1 MESKAGSS
9 STKKKLIIVRKGS
22 MPSLAPI
29 PESSAVKAAS
39 KSKSKSKSKSR
50 SKSKSPP
57 AVSTSVKPP
66 AASGS
71 KVRKLL
77 ITKRGSQAAASKAA
91 SAGAG
96 AGGLMGRIN
105 ELVNEN
111 TAAARNRVEPL
122 EWVLPNKKEFPMWVT
137 QTFLKYR
144 QEEKGVIPKPGKPSP
159 LKHQQ
164 FLRDYM
170 GKNSPYRGVLLYH
183 GLGSGKCH
191 AKGTPIIMADGSIK
205 KVEEIVVGDELMGD
219 DSTPRKV
226 LTLARGTDK
235 MFRISAASL
244 DGNGENDHDPDYQLN
259 LVDSFTVNA
268 EHILCLKRDGSDEIH
283 HLSVKDYMIMMAS
296 GGEDAENDYYLY
308 RAPINFS
315 EKPLSDGTLSPYEIG
330 QQATKELSPIPAD
343 YKCNSRDVRLECL
356 AGILDYLDGI
366 VDLNMNL
373 KILSI
378 KYDDSVH
385 HQKWMEEELIFL
397 VRSLG
402 FLIVRTPDGIQIY
415 SGNLADIPSRKYH
428 NYMFS
433 MGGNRDCEYHGDL
446 RYCFDIEVL
455 PEAEYFG
462 FTLDGNS
469 RYLLGDFTVTHN
481 TLSSIFIAENLK
493 SERNIVFLSP
503 ASLKP
508 NFIQD
513 GLLKLGNPEYNTD
526 PMAIYQKYAFVSFNA
541 SNTPDQ
547 IRAIGGFDN
556 KVIIIEETHNL
567 VSKMVSGILGSSKHG
582 KEIYDY
588 LMNAKNAKII
598 ALTGSP
604 AINDPFELAVLF
616 NVLRGYI
623 EITHF
628 AISKVG
634 PEYGQ
639 TWDFSSIMSQLMDTP
654 FIDYI
659 EVHKA
664 NKSIEVHYTIKSYDP
679 RYREAT
685 SQFVQKCSMLN
696 IDIRYLNVENVP
708 LFPTENEGQDFY
720 DAFVHESSDGIKLVN
735 ADVFKRRILGLVSYY
750 TAKEDIPEKIMRQYN
765 RVKMSD
771 YQHKIYEV
779 LRAKERKTEKG
790 SQGATGPGGRKSKK
804 KTMGTKS
811 TFRVFSR
818 QASNFVFPDEVPR
831 PYPDPTFTVRAS
843 DYNKSNKNREKNRDN
858 VKQLTQM
865 IESEN
870 AANEEGTMAADYKR
884 RIDAALAALDERGE
898 VYFRAGPEGL
908 NKLSPKMLAILE
920 NIQKSPGLVFVYSNF
935 RSVEGIE
942 IFKRVLNNNGF
953 APYGSNSSLPKYAV
967 YSGTEDQEVKANLL
981 RVFKD
986 DNNKHGEVIKIMMA
1000 TSAGAEGLDLK
1011 NIRQIHIMEP
1021 YWNQVRI
1028 KQVIGRG
1035 VRYRSHIALPPEE
1048 RNVEVFRYFS
1058 VLSPTQLLVTGDRVK
1073 ISTDEHI
1080 EEISEIKQ
1088 GIINELEQC
1097 LKEAAVD
1104 CMLNAPYLR
1113 DTYKCFT
1120 FGADA
1125 KGFAYM
1131 PRLKQDLIS
1140 SYSMKS
1146 EVKEVKKEYKVIY
1159 FYDNKVYVKMSG
1171 DNFYLYRDATKAPVK
1186 IEDKTKL
1193 RVFGVDPATDMVYDY
1208 KSLSTDLKKLMGKI
1222 NEKSQIVKVKGA

>member
-1 MESKAGSS
+1 
-9 STKKKLIIVRKGS
+9 
-22 MPSLAPI
+22 MPSLAAI
-29 PESSAVKAAS
+29 PESSAAKAA
-39 KSKSKSKSKSR
+39 SKSKSKSR

-57 AVSTSVKPP
+57 TAPSTSSAKPP
-66 AASGS
+66 TASSS
-71 KVRKLL
+71 KMRKLL
-77 ITKRGSQAAASKAA
+77 ITKRGSQAAS
-91 SAGAG
+91 AG
-96 AGGLMGRIN
+96 AGGLIGRIN

-122 EWVLPNKKEFPMWVT
+122 EWVLPNKKEFPLWVT

-191 AKGTPIIMADGSIK
+191 AKGTPIIMADGSVK

-244 DGNGENDHDPDYQLN
+244 DEDDLDYNLN
-259 LVDSFTVNA
+259 FVDSFTVNA
-268 EHILCLKRDGSDEIH
+268 EHILCLKRDDSDEIH
-283 HLSVKDYMIMMAS
+283 HLSVKDYLIKLVS
-296 GGEDAENDYYLY
+296 GGNDDGDLEDYYLY
-308 RAPINFS
+308 RAPIHFPGRAVEGDS
-315 EKPLSDGTLSPYEIG
+315 YAIG

-343 YKCNSRDVRLECL
+343 YKCNSREVRLECL
-356 AGILDYLDGI
+356 AGILDYLDGLI
-366 VDLNMNL
+366 HLDINQ

-378 KYDDSVH
+378 KYGDSLH

-402 FLIVRTPDGIQIY
+402 LLIVRTPDGIQIHG
-415 SGNLADIPSRKYH
+415 GNLGTIPSRKY
-428 NYMFS
+428 
-433 MGGNRDCEYHGDL
+433 NRYIKEMDEQLHWLTEGQQEVSGSRQNNMMDL
-446 RYCFDIEVL
+446 RYSFDIEAL

-493 SERNIVFLSP
+493 SDRNIVFLSP

-526 PMAIYQKYAFVSFNA
+526 PMAIYQKYSFVSFNA

-604 AINDPFELAVLF
+604 AINDPFELAILF

-634 PEYGQ
+634 PEYGS
-639 TWDFSSIMSQLMDTP
+639 TWDFSSVMSQLMDTP

-685 SQFVQKCSMLN
+685 AQFVQKCSMLN
-696 IDIRYLNVENVP
+696 IDIRYLNVENIP
-708 LFPTENEGQDFY
+708 LFPTENDGQDFY
-720 DAFVHESSDGIKLVN
+720 DAFVHESSDGVKLIN

-790 SQGATGPGGRKSKK
+790 GQGATGPGGRKSKK
-804 KTMGTKS
+804 RTMGTKS

-843 DYNKSNKNREKNRDN
+843 NYNKSNKNREKDRDN

-1058 VLSPTQLLVTGDRVK
+1058 VLSPTQLVTTGDRAKV
-1073 ISTDEHI
+1073 STDEYI
-1080 EEISEIKQ
+1080 EEVSEIKQ

-1120 FGADA
+1120 FGSDA

-1186 IEDKTKL
+1186 IDDKTKL

>member
-1 MESKAGSS
+1 MESKVSSVSKVTASKAVNGS
-9 STKKKLIIVRKGS
+9 KKKILIIRR
-22 MPSLAPI
+22 PNQ
-29 PESSAVKAAS
+29 SAAKA
-39 KSKSKSKSKSR
+39 KSKSKSKSKS
-50 SKSKSPP
+50 PP
-57 AVSTSVKPP
+57 AAASASKPAPASAAASTPS
-66 AASGS
+66 ASGS
-71 KVRKLL
+71 KLRKL
-77 ITKRGSQAAASKAA
+77 IISKRASQAKTANKS
-91 SAGAG
+91 GAG
-96 AGGLMGRIN
+96 AGGLMNRIN
-105 ELVNEN
+105 ELVNES
-111 TAAARNRVEPL
+111 TAAAQNRIEPL

-137 QTFLKYR
+137 QTFMKYR
-144 QEEKGVIPKPGKPSP
+144 QDAKGVTPAPGKPKP

-170 GKNSPYRGVLLYH
+170 GKNSPYRGILLYH

-191 AKGTPIIMADGSIK
+191 AKGTPIMMADGSIK
-205 KVEEIVVGDELMGD
+205 KVEDIVVGDELMGD

-226 LTLARGTDK
+226 LTLARGVDK
-235 MFRISAASL
+235 MYQISPAAL
-244 DGNGENDHDPDYQLN
+244 DDKDSDIALN
-259 LVDSFTVNA
+259 SPDSFTVNA
-268 EHILCLKRDGSDEIH
+268 DHILCLKSGDEDGDSDSDQVIEI
-283 HLSVKDYMIMMAS
+283 SVKDYLAKSVID
-296 GGEDAENDYYLY
+296 GEDHQELYLY
-308 RAPINFS
+308 RAPVEFP
-315 EKPLSDGTLSPYEIG
+315 EKSVEGDAYQMGAE
-330 QQATKELSPIPAD
+330 ATKTLSPIPAD
-343 YKCNSRDVRLECL
+343 YKCNSRKVRMECL
-356 AGILDYLDGI
+356 AGIIDYLDGL
-366 VDLNMNL
+366 VDFNVDHS
-373 KILSI
+373 ILSI
-378 KYDDSVH
+378 KYDHVNRG
-385 HQKWMEEELIFL
+385 WMENELIYL

-402 FLIVRTPDGIQIY
+402 YVVIRCPDGIQIA
-415 SGNLADIPSRKYH
+415 GNFNRFPSRKYADYLNTDIDH
-428 NYMFS
+428 QDNGSASDLSLNY
-433 MGGNRDCEYHGDL
+433 L
-446 RYCFDIEVL
+446 FDVKYVNED
-455 PEAEYFG
+455 EYFG
-462 FTLDGNS
+462 FTLDGNG

-526 PMAIYQKYAFVSFNA
+526 PMAIYQKYSFVSFNA

-623 EITHF
+623 ELTHF

-634 PEYGQ
+634 SQYGQ
-639 TWDFSSIMSQLMDTP
+639 TWDFSAIMPQLLDTP
-654 FIDYI
+654 FVDYL
-659 EVHKA
+659 EVNKA

-685 SQFVQKCSMLN
+685 SQFIQKCSMLN

-708 LFPTENEGQDFY
+708 LFPTENDGFDFY
-720 DAFVHESSDGIKLVN
+720 DSFVKESSDGVKLIN
-735 ADVFKRRILGLVSYY
+735 PDVFKRRILGLVSYY

-765 RVKMSD
+765 RVQMSD

-790 SQGATGPGGRKSKK
+790 GEGAVGPGGRKTRK

-843 DYNKSNKNREKNRDN
+843 NYNKNNKNREKNRDN
-858 VKQLTQM
+858 LKQLTQM

-870 AANEEGTMAADYKR
+870 AANEEGKMAADYKR
-884 RIDAALAALDERGE
+884 RIDEALTKLDERGE
-898 VYFRAGPEGL
+898 VYFRPGPEGL

-920 NIQKSPGLVFVYSNF
+920 NIQKSPGLIFVYSNF

-953 APYGSNSSLPKYAV
+953 APYGSSSDLPKYAI

-1035 VRYRSHIALPPEE
+1035 VRYRSHVALPPEE

-1058 VLSPTQLLVTGDRVK
+1058 VLSPTQKTVTGNRTK
-1073 ISTDEHI
+1073 ISTDEYI
-1080 EEISEIKQ
+1080 EEVSEIKQ

-1097 LKEAAVD
+1097 LKEAAID

-1120 FGADA
+1120 FGSDA

-1131 PRLKQDLIS
+1131 PRLRADIIASGSTK
-1140 SYSMKS
+1140 Y
-1146 EVKEVKKEYKVIY
+1146 EVKSVKKKYVVIY
-1159 FYDNKVYVKMSG
+1159 YYKNQVYRKLSE
-1171 DNFYLYRDATKAPVK
+1171 DSFYLYRDATKAPVK
-1186 IEDKTKL
+1186 IDKTKA
-1193 RVFGVDPATDMVYDY
+1193 RPFGVDPETDMVYDY
-1208 KSLSTDLKKLMGKI
+1208 NSLSTDLKKLVGKI
-1222 NEKSQIVKVKGA
+1222 NDKSQIVLVKGA